1 MIKIIENPIGNPKE
15 KKVSGLQKS
24 AQDFISKNLN
34 VPTDEIDWD
43 KLNAKQTPFKTP
55 TMKNKGEIRFTIK
68 DGVSISCFYNKKDK
82 GTSFSNLTIN
92 DFLPLEDKI
101 KVQRS
106 FRFDLNGEI
115 HLLARVLVG
124 DLLRPIGRFIQ
135 MSSGSDSIQVPKGVK
150 VPPEMM
156 NMLQEDKKKALLNQI
171 HSILISNELMEKP
184 PNVKELSAEVPLL
197 ESGE

>member
-15 KKVSGLQKS
+15 KKVSDLQKS

-43 KLNAKQTPFKTP
+43 KLNVKQTPFKIP

-68 DGVSISCFYNKKDK
+68 DGVSISCFYNKKNK
-82 GTSFSNLTIN
+82 ETSFSNLTIN

-184 PNVKELSAEVPLL
+184 PDVKELSAEVPLL